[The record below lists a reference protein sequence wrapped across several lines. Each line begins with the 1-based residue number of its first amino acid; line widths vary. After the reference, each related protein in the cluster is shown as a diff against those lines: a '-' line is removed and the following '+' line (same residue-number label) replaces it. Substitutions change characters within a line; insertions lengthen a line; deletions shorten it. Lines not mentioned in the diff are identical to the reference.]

1 MYISKIH
8 FNLKDADFGVQGTRC
23 FLTPY
28 CRVFDLF
35 SLLFTKCTHIQKNW
49 KTSLGSI
56 CFFFFFFFCFSYLVV
71 FCIFPPPPRLC
82 FFCMNRIFFLLN
94 FEYFN
99 YMCAPVCEGFC
110 LVAGHVWAR
119 FHVRRRWGGVAGG
132 GPYRGYTW
140 KIARHIA
147 LELQVKR
154 RRRLR
159 QRSFRVASKFK
170 V

>member
-8 FNLKDADFGVQGTRC
+8 FNLKAADFGVQGTRC

-56 CFFFFFFFCFSYLVV
+56 CFFFFFCFSYLVV
-71 FCIFPPPPRLC
+71 FCVFSPSPRLC
-82 FFCMNRIFFLLN
+82 FLLLRIFFCWTSNTSITCVPLCARVFVWLLGM
-94 FEYFN
+94 Y
-99 YMCAPVCEGFC
+99 
-110 LVAGHVWAR
+110 GHVSTYDEGEEAWQ
-119 FHVRRRWGGVAGG
+119 GG